1 MREERGRAAC
11 YCTVGSVTL
20 TMRAQSVLQ
29 AASIRSQVVSAD
41 AAHAAKGCAY
51 ALSYGCAQEALV
63 RRVLENAGIH
73 VRSFYRGGQ
82 V

>member
-1 MREERGRAAC
+1 MRRETGHVEC
-11 YCTVGSVTL
+11 FCTVGSVTL
-20 TMRAQSVLQ
+20 TMRAQNVLQ

-51 ALSYGCAQEALV
+51 ALSYSCSQEPLV

-73 VRSFYRGGQ
+73 VRSFYKGES
-82 V
+82 